1 MLFLH
6 GLDTVVPEWHVKEIS
21 PVSYCRV
28 YYVHA
33 GEVVY
38 RDEHTIRQ
46 LRTGY
51 LYVFPSTLPYEMT
64 QNPKNPLTCLFLH
77 IDIFPHLLSE
87 LVEIQVEEGAFLK
100 HLLDTMEAWSKDHPF
115 VGIDVIMEALSNAL
129 VAYLNREKL
138 LRCVPE
144 KLAETIA
151 YITEHVREK
160 ITVEALSELCG
171 YHTQY
176 YIRLFC
182 THMGIT
188 PHQYLIHY
196 RMKLGLYELMTGKTV
211 GETADNVG
219 YPEVRNFIRAFKK
232 YYGFSPGQAKELLRP
247 GLY

>member
-6 GLDTVVPEWHVKEIS
+6 GLATVVPEWHVKEIS
-21 PVSYCRV
+21 PASYCRV

-46 LRTGY
+46 LHTGY
-51 LYVFPSTLPYEMT
+51 LYVFPSTLPYEMK
-64 QNPKNPLTCLFLH
+64 QNPENPLNCLFLH

-87 LVEIQVEEGAFLK
+87 LVEIKVEEGTFLRN
-100 HLLDTMEAWSKDHPF
+100 LLDTMEAWIKDHPF
-115 VGIDVIMEALSNAL
+115 VGIDVISEALSNAL
-129 VAYLNREKL
+129 VAYLGREMML
-138 LRCVPE
+138 QCVPE
-144 KLAETIA
+144 KLADTIA
-151 YITEHVREK
+151 YITEHIREK
-160 ITVEALSELCG
+160 ITVETLSKLCG

-182 THMGIT
+182 ACMGIT

-196 RMKLGLYELMTGKTV
+196 RMKLGLYELMAGKSV
-211 GETADNVG
+211 SETADNVG

-232 YYGFSPGQAKELLRP
+232 YYGFSPRQVKELLQP
-247 GLY
+247 GL